1 MEKTFIATN
10 PRLPR
15 KRRRRLRM
23 RDTLSKTREL
33 RRWEN
38 QFSTSCLQLAEE
50 QFRREYFPEKAQ
62 THHVF
67 NPLARVIIDQ
77 RTLQIDFVILEN
89 SEKGENRF
97 CAQSSTTPSMNS
109 YQFQMQ
115 FHASLSNRWEGMST
129 RGNFLRM
136 WFPNEI

>member
-1 MEKTFIATN
+1 MN

-15 KRRRRLRM
+15 KRRRRLRF
-23 RDTLSKTREL
+23 RDALSETREL

-50 QFRREYFPEKAQ
+50 QFRREYFPGKAP

-77 RTLQIDFVILEN
+77 RSFRKLIL
-89 SEKGENRF
+89 
-97 CAQSSTTPSMNS
+97 
-109 YQFQMQ
+109 
-115 FHASLSNRWEGMST
+115 
-129 RGNFLRM
+129 
-136 WFPNEI
+136 